1 MLFPPFLQG
10 LDTAVLSA
18 IQGLHAPWLNALFTL
33 WTLGGDPVV
42 WLMIIAGIYWSGR
55 EARGFFLVNTLLFT
69 LVATGFLKLLVAR
82 PRPGMAPKKALTG
95 YDRYSLPS
103 FPSGHSSTVAAMY
116 AHLGPYF
123 PALQSVFLVLALGV
137 GVSRLYLGVH
147 YPTDVVAGLALGWL
161 LGKANRHLENI
172 WRHKPFRLTQL
183 GDEVALIIVVLLA
196 LVALAFMDDVP
207 LISALLGFYVGFF
220 ASKELRKEKFAV
232 KRRHLLLKEAV
243 GYAGLFV
250 FLAPIYVFQFAWVSA
265 QASYLLYF
273 LAGLWTTLAWPLAY
287 EELYVKRGLLI
298 AR

>member
-1 MLFPPFLQG
+1 MLFPAALQG

-18 IQGLHAPWLNALFTL
+18 FQGLHAPGLDLLFQV
-33 WTLGGDPVV
+33 WTLGGDPVI
-42 WLMIIAGIYWSGR
+42 WLLVIAGIYWSGR
-55 EARGFFLVNTLLFT
+55 EARGFFLINTLLFT
-69 LVATGFLKLLVAR
+69 LVATGFLKMLVAR
-82 PRPGMAPKKALTG
+82 PRPGMAPAKALTG
-95 YDRYSLPS
+95 YDRYALPS

-116 AHLGPYF
+116 AHLSPYF
-123 PALQSVFLVLALGV
+123 PVFQGLFLLFAAGV
-137 GVSRLYLGVH
+137 GFSRLYLGVH

-161 LGKANRHLENI
+161 LGKANRHLENL

-207 LISALLGFYVGFF
+207 LISALLGFYIGFF
-220 ASKELRKEKFAV
+220 ASKELRKERFSL
-232 KRRHLLLKEAV
+232 KRRHLFLKEAV

-250 FLAPIYVFQFAWVSA
+250 FLAPIYLFQFAWMTA

-287 EELYVKRGLLI
+287 EEIYVKRGLLI